1 MGVRNLGES
10 ALEGLVA
17 FEAEFRHLLH
27 QKGLVGGA
35 VRVVTGGAGRDYYG
49 RMAKG
54 GILDGDGK
62 VLMTGEAPLVH
73 RTGKE
78 LLSGGPVRIVAC
90 GAGAGGDGTVNEF
103 PIEGGLV
110 MAVEAESSEVFAV
123 VQEVTAVGAVGLVA
137 GDAVAVLDR

>member
-1 MGVRNLGES
+1 
-10 ALEGLVA
+10 
-17 FEAEFRHLLH
+17 
-27 QKGLVGGA
+27 
-35 VRVVTGGAGRDYYG
+35 
-49 RMAKG
+49 MAKG

-137 GDAVAVLDR
+137 GDAVAVLDRRMYDRSRAGGLMAGGTELLSSRYQ